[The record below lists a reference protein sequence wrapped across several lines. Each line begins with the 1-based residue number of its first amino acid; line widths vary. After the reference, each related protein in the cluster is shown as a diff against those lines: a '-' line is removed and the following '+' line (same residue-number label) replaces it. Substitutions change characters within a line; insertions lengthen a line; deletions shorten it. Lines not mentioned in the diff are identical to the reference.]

1 MKVGESLMQKDLFLV
16 LLPLTFQLSVLGG
29 LIYLQTAAE
38 EVAAGVELAAK
49 IDENINYL
57 VKVLLKNNPRGNGI
71 LTKIY
76 LPIMVA

>member
-29 LIYLQTAAE
+29 LIYLQTAAA
-38 EVAAGVELAAK
+38 EVAAGAELAAK

>member
-38 EVAAGVELAAK
+38 EVAAGAELAAK

>member
-1 MKVGESLMQKDLFLV
+1 MQKDLFLV

-38 EVAAGVELAAK
+38 EVAAGAELAAK